1 MESVRGLGSGTAT
14 GKRHS
19 HVKRICNIR
28 CHIDK
33 IFKSP
38 PQPDRSP
45 HQIPRLNPQ
54 SKTHDERHYNLKE
67 GTSKRRNNRASKK
80 AKDNMSRLVNR
91 QIKTMQ
97 ELSHWCV
104 ISTPIKLPREKN
116 NGDKQDY
123 PEHKGLSTAER
134 LWIQKETQHRRP
146 RFRIFQSNGGGFA
159 MRDRHKAK
167 FDLFQTRIFLGR
179 FDNYPFN
186 NSSK

>member
-38 PQPDRSP
+38 PQPDRSS
-45 HQIPRLNPQ
+45 HQVPRPNPQ

-67 GTSKRRNNRASKK
+67 GTSKRRNNRASQK
-80 AKDNMSRLVNR
+80 AKDNMSRLMYR
-91 QIKTMQ
+91 QVKAMQ
-97 ELSHWCV
+97 ELSHRRI
-104 ISTPIKLPREKN
+104 ISSTIKLHSKIN
-116 NGDKQDY
+116 HGNKQNY
-123 PEHKGLSTAER
+123 PEYKGLFAAKR
-134 LWIQKETQHRRP
+134 LRIQKETQHRRP